1 MNCKKIREEIDTA
14 SRYSLYGGAVA
25 SHLNDCPDC
34 LRYSGETASLLGLLG
49 AQPRVEAPTDFEFR
63 LRARLTRAQAA
74 AASDQ
79 RSFLRKIWPETFS
92 RGQMVTAA
100 AALALVVTVS
110 TFCINR
116 GHRAQAP
123 NGDAVAVKASNPQSP
138 TAGGAGSAAAAAG
151 IKSAAAESVG
161 LTPAKFTSRGMKVA
175 TTSFQLE
182 DQFEI
187 QPENAGS
194 PTDIAGVDDSTRL
207 YNPETKRLLKAHSRF
222 YGAETVSI
230 GLAKPAGAAL
240 TF

>member
-34 LRYSGETASLLGLLG
+34 LRYSGETASLLGLLS
-49 AQPRVEAPTDFEFR
+49 AQPRAEAPTDFEFR
-63 LRARLTRAQAA
+63 LRARLARAQDAA
-74 AASDQ
+74 AGDR

-110 TFCINR
+110 TFWINR
-116 GHRAQAP
+116 DHLAQGP
-123 NGDAVAVKASNPQSP
+123 NDDAVATKASNPQSL
-138 TAGGAGSAAAAAG
+138 TAGGADGAVSTSG
-151 IKSAAAESVG
+151 TESSESESVG
-161 LTPAKFTSRGMKVA
+161 LTPAKFTSRSVKVA
-175 TTSFQLE
+175 AESFQLE
-182 DQFEI
+182 DQFEG
-187 QPENAGS
+187 QPDNAGS
-194 PTDIAGVDDSTRL
+194 PADIAGIDDSTRL
-207 YNPETKRLLKAHSRF
+207 YNPETKRLLKARSRF

-230 GLAKPAGAAL
+230 SLAKPAGAAL